1 MNKMILT
8 GLTIVVLLVF
18 MAVCAP
24 LLSSY
29 DYKEQNISQRLA
41 PPSSKHLMGTD
52 EFGRDV
58 FTRMLY
64 GARISMSV
72 GLIAVLISAFIGII
86 LGSVSGYFGGIVDNI
101 IMRFVDIVLTI
112 PTLFLILILVVF
124 LGPSI
129 FNIMFIIGLT
139 SWTDIARIM
148 RAEVMSLKKIGF
160 VDAARLIGLRKRDII
175 LKHILP
181 NALSPVFVYMTFGI
195 SGAILIESG
204 LSFLGLG
211 VQPPNPSWGNILTAG
226 KDYIH
231 SAWWMIAYPGFAIF
245 LSVFGFNILG
255 EGLRDYLNPKLR
267 KENL

>member
-8 GLTIVVLLVF
+8 GSIIIGILV
-18 MAVCAP
+18 MLAVFAP
-24 LLSSY
+24 MFSSY
-29 DYKEQNISQRLA
+29 DYKEQNISQRLQ
-41 PPSSKHLMGTD
+41 PPSIKHLMGTD
-52 EFGRDV
+52 EYGRDV

-72 GLIAVLISAFIGII
+72 GLIAVLISAIIGII
-86 LGSVSGYFGGIVDNI
+86 LGSVSGYFGGVIDNI

-129 FNIMFIIGLT
+129 FNIMLIIGLT

-148 RAEVMSLKKIGF
+148 RAEVMSLKKSGF

-175 LKHILP
+175 IKHILP

-211 VQPPNPSWGNILTAG
+211 VQPPTPSWGNILTAG

-231 SAWWMIAYPGFAIF
+231 SAWWMVAYPGLAIF

-255 EGLRDYLNPKLR
+255 EGLRDFLNPKLR

>member
-8 GLTIVVLLVF
+8 GIIIVCSLFVF
-18 MAVCAP
+18 AVFAP
-24 LLSSY
+24 FFSSY
-29 DYKEQNISQRLA
+29 DYKEQNIYERLQ

-72 GLIAVLISAFIGII
+72 GLIAVLISTFIGII
-86 LGSVSGYFGGIVDNI
+86 LGSISGYFGGVVDNI

-112 PTLFLILILVVF
+112 PTLFLILILIVF

-148 RAEVMSLKKIGF
+148 RAEVMSLKRAGF
-160 VDAARLIGLRKRDII
+160 VDAARLIGLCKRDII

-181 NALSPVFVYMTFGI
+181 NAMSAIFVYMTFGI

-211 VQPPNPSWGNILTAG
+211 VQPPVPSWGNILTAG

-231 SAWWMIAYPGFAIF
+231 SAWWMVAYPGFAIF

-255 EGLRDYLNPKLR
+255 EGLRDYLNPKLL

>member
-8 GLTIVVLLVF
+8 GSIIIGILVILAIF
-18 MAVCAP
+18 AP
-24 LLSSY
+24 LFSSY
-29 DYKEQNISQRLA
+29 DYKEQNISQRLQ
-41 PPSSKHLMGTD
+41 PPSIKHLMGTD
-52 EFGRDV
+52 EYGRDV

-72 GLIAVLISAFIGII
+72 GLIAVLISAIIGII
-86 LGSVSGYFGGIVDNI
+86 LGSVSGYFGGVIDNI

-129 FNIMFIIGLT
+129 FNIMLIIGLT

-148 RAEVMSLKKIGF
+148 RAEVMSLKKSAF

-175 LKHILP
+175 IKHILP

-211 VQPPNPSWGNILTAG
+211 VQPPTPSWGNILTAG

-231 SAWWMIAYPGFAIF
+231 SAWWMVAYPGLAIF

-255 EGLRDYLNPKLR
+255 EGLRDFLNPKLR
-267 KENL
+267 KENF

>member
-1 MNKMILT
+1 MNKMVIT
-8 GLTIVVLLVF
+8 GATIVTLLVI

-24 LLSSY
+24 LFSSY
-29 DYKEQNISQRLA
+29 DYKEQNIAERLQ

-52 EFGRDV
+52 EYGRDV

-72 GLIAVLISAFIGII
+72 GLIAVLIATFIGII
-86 LGSVSGYFGGIVDNI
+86 LGSISGYFGGVVDNI

-129 FNIMFIIGLT
+129 FNIMLIIGLT

-148 RAEVMSLKKIGF
+148 RAEVMSLKKIAF
-160 VDAARLIGLRKRDII
+160 VDAARLIGLRKRAII
-175 LKHILP
+175 LRHIIP
-181 NALSPVFVYMTFGI
+181 NAVSPIFVYMTFGI

-211 VQPPNPSWGNILTAG
+211 VQPPQPSWGNILTAG

-255 EGLRDYLNPKLR
+255 EGLRDYLNPKLK
-267 KENL
+267 KEDL

>member
-8 GLTIVVLLVF
+8 GIIITALLVIF
-18 MAVCAP
+18 AVFAP
-24 LLSSY
+24 LFSSY
-29 DYKEQNISQRLA
+29 DYKEQNIYQRLQ
-41 PPSSKHLMGTD
+41 PPSTKHLMGTD
-52 EFGRDV
+52 EYGRDV

-86 LGSVSGYFGGIVDNI
+86 LGSISGYFGGVVDNI
-101 IMRFVDIVLTI
+101 IMRFVDIILTI

-148 RAEVMSLKKIGF
+148 RAEVMSLKKIAF

-211 VQPPNPSWGNILTAG
+211 VQPPYPSWGNILTAG

-231 SAWWMIAYPGFAIF
+231 SAWWMVLYPGLAIF

-255 EGLRDYLNPKLR
+255 EGLRDFLNPRLK
-267 KENL
+267 KEDM

>member
-1 MNKMILT
+1 MNKMVIT
-8 GLTIVVLLVF
+8 GATIVTFLVI
-18 MAVCAP
+18 MAVLAP
-24 LLSSY
+24 LFSSY
-29 DYKEQNISQRLA
+29 DYKEQNISERLQ

-52 EFGRDV
+52 EYGRDV

-72 GLIAVLISAFIGII
+72 GLIAVLIATFIGII
-86 LGSVSGYFGGIVDNI
+86 LGSISGYFGGVVDNI

-112 PTLFLILILVVF
+112 PSLFLILILVVF

-129 FNIMFIIGLT
+129 FNIMLIIGLT

-148 RAEVMSLKKIGF
+148 RAEVMSLKKIAF
-160 VDAARLIGLRKRDII
+160 VDAARLIGLRKREII
-175 LKHILP
+175 FKHIIP
-181 NALSPVFVYMTFGI
+181 NAVSPIFVYMTFGI

-211 VQPPNPSWGNILTAG
+211 VQPPEPSWGNILTAG

-255 EGLRDYLNPKLR
+255 EGLRDYLNPKLK
-267 KENL
+267 KEDL

>member
-8 GLTIVVLLVF
+8 GLTIVSILIF
-18 MAVCAP
+18 FAVCAP

-29 DYKEQNISQRLA
+29 DYKEQNISKRLL
-41 PPSSKHLMGTD
+41 PPSSKHIMGTD
-52 EFGRDV
+52 EYGRDV

-86 LGSVSGYFGGIVDNI
+86 LGSISGYFGGIVDNI

-211 VQPPNPSWGNILTAG
+211 VQPPEPSWGNILTAG

-231 SAWWMIAYPGFAIF
+231 SAWWMIAYPGLAIF

>member
-8 GLTIVVLLVF
+8 GLTIVCLLVIL
-18 MAVCAP
+18 AVFAP
-24 LLSSY
+24 LFSSY
-29 DYKEQNISQRLA
+29 DYKEQNIYQRLQ
-41 PPSSKHLMGTD
+41 PPSSRHLMGTD
-52 EFGRDV
+52 EYGRDV

-86 LGSVSGYFGGIVDNI
+86 LGSISGYFGGVVDNI

-211 VQPPNPSWGNILTAG
+211 VQPPTPSWGNILTAG

-231 SAWWMIAYPGFAIF
+231 SAWWMVAYPGFAIF
-245 LSVFGFNILG
+245 LSVFGFNVLG
-255 EGLRDYLNPKLR
+255 EGLRDFLNPKLR

>member
-8 GLTIVVLLVF
+8 GLTIIGLLVIL
-18 MAVCAP
+18 AVFAP
-24 LLSSY
+24 LFSSY
-29 DYKEQNISQRLA
+29 DYKEQNIYQRLQ
-41 PPSSKHLMGTD
+41 PPSSQHLMGTD
-52 EFGRDV
+52 EYGRDV

-72 GLIAVLISAFIGII
+72 GFIAVLISAFIGII
-86 LGSVSGYFGGIVDNI
+86 LGSISGYFGGVVDNI
-101 IMRFVDIVLTI
+101 IMRLVDIVLTI
-112 PTLFLILILVVF
+112 PTIFLILILVVF

-129 FNIMFIIGLT
+129 FNIMIIIGLT

-148 RAEVMSLKKIGF
+148 RAEVMSLKKIAF
-160 VDAARLIGLRKRDII
+160 VDAARLIGLCKRDII

-195 SGAILIESG
+195 SGAILVESG

-211 VQPPNPSWGNILTAG
+211 VQPPEPSWGNILTAG

-231 SAWWMIAYPGFAIF
+231 SAWWMVAYPGLAIF
-245 LSVFGFNILG
+245 LSVFGFNVLG
-255 EGLRDYLNPKLR
+255 EGLRDFLNPKLR

>member
-1 MNKMILT
+1 MNRMVLT
-8 GLTIVVLLVF
+8 GIIIVCSLGILAVF
-18 MAVCAP
+18 AP
-24 LLSSY
+24 VFSSY
-29 DYKEQNISQRLA
+29 DYREQNISDRLQ
-41 PPSSKHLMGTD
+41 PPSSQHLMGTD

-72 GLIAVLISAFIGII
+72 GLMAVLISSFIGIL
-86 LGSVSGYFGGIVDNI
+86 LGSISGYLGGWVDNV

-148 RAEVMSLKKIGF
+148 RAEVMKLKKSGF
-160 VDAARLIGLRKRDII
+160 VDAARLTGLNKMSII
-175 LKHILP
+175 IKHILP
-181 NALSPVFVYMTFGI
+181 NAISPIFVYMTFGI
-195 SGAILIESG
+195 SGAILTESG

-211 VQPPNPSWGNILTAG
+211 VQPPAPSWGNILTAG

-231 SAWWMIAYPGFAIF
+231 SAWWMVAYPGFAIF
-245 LSVFGFNILG
+245 LSVFGFNVLG
-255 EGLRDYLNPKLR
+255 EGLRDYLNPKLK